1 MRLSDI
7 NNKEISITLTDFE
20 LAKPEDNTPEKL
32 AERARQYKQESER
45 PPTNPNT
52 GEPYFETR
60 DDAWSGEYVAGEV
73 KPIPNSAFDMTLT
86 STCDKDWIYHANGEI
101 WGRCV
106 LRPLTESSNS
116 I

>member
-7 NNKEISITLTDFE
+7 NNKTISVTLTDFE

-52 GEPYFETR
+52 SKPYFKINEN
-60 DDAWSGEYVAGEV
+60 AWDGEWVAGEV
-73 KPIPNSAFDMTLT
+73 KHIPSR
-86 STCDKDWIYHANGEI
+86 E
-101 WGRCV
+101 WG
-106 LRPLTESSNS
+106 NNHDQ
-116 I
+116 